1 MYKSIFGKI
10 QVGIDGGDKFRGSP
24 STGATLTALLVLVLV
39 IVIQLF
45 IIQFLWNNV
54 LVKVVSVVRPLK
66 SLLYTLGL
74 LVLVVMITPNA
85 VGLA

>member
-1 MYKSIFGKI
+1 MYQSIYAKVALG
-10 QVGIDGGDKFRGSP
+10 VDGFSGSRQ
-24 STGATLTALLVLVLV
+24 STGAVLTALLVLALV

-85 VGLA
+85 VGLN

>member
-1 MYKSIFGKI
+1 MYQSIYAKVALG
-10 QVGIDGGDKFRGSP
+10 VDGFSGSQQ
-24 STGATLTALLVLVLV
+24 STGAVLTALLVLALV

-85 VGLA
+85 VGLN

>member
-1 MYKSIFGKI
+1 MYKSIYAK
-10 QVGIDGGDKFRGSP
+10 VSAGIDGFRGGP
-24 STGATLTALLVLVLV
+24 NSTGAVLTAILVLILV
-39 IVIQLF
+39 VAIQLF

-74 LVLVVMITPNA
+74 LVLVAMITPNA
-85 VGLA
+85 VGLN

>member
-1 MYKSIFGKI
+1 
-10 QVGIDGGDKFRGSP
+10 
-24 STGATLTALLVLVLV
+24 VLALV

-74 LVLVVMITPNA
+74 LILVVMITPNA
-85 VGLA
+85 VGLN